1 MCILWQTV
9 EVSCVVCQELLI
21 SCDKGLIAA
30 LNKKCHQW
38 DVRSVLPIG
47 GIFAEYSTRH
57 PSDKKSFVVSHTNLQ
72 KKSPL
77 GLSITNY
84 SLLFDQLSSVV
95 GAERKGVFVLLAAF
109 VALLVR

>member
-1 MCILWQTV
+1 MPSIALDTLQT
-9 EVSCVVCQELLI
+9 
-21 SCDKGLIAA
+21 
-30 LNKKCHQW
+30 
-38 DVRSVLPIG
+38 R
-47 GIFAEYSTRH
+47 
-57 PSDKKSFVVSHTNLQ
+57 SFVVSHTNLQ